1 MLGVSL
7 WLLILLGIL
16 ALVLIVTPIIYIKF
30 IKKSTLDRELFK
42 KRWQEIYRL
51 LGTGDGQ
58 SLSIIEADKLL
69 DKALIDLRIK
79 GKTLGER
86 MVSAQ
91 NKFSNVDHVWRAHK
105 LRNKMVH
112 ESGFKPK
119 PVDIKD
125 ALLGFRTALKDL
137 GAL

>member
-1 MLGVSL
+1 MLGVSP
-7 WLLILLGIL
+7 WLIIMLAVLAVILIL
-16 ALVLIVTPIIYIKF
+16 VPIIYVKF
-30 IKKSTLDRELFK
+30 IKKSTLDKVYFK
-42 KRWQEIYRL
+42 KTWQEIYRL

-69 DKALIDLRIK
+69 DKALLDLKVK